1 MGSDRPAGQIFWGV
15 SQSLAL
21 VCVLVG
27 WAWVAHRETAGTK
40 PSPNY
45 FSFFCFL
52 FKFNWL
58 FVFVYRFLKSSC
70 VLECGFMGIILFGE
84 PK

>member
-1 MGSDRPAGQIFWGV
+1 MV
-15 SQSLAL
+15 LA
-21 VCVLVG
+21 CALVG
-27 WAWVAHRETAGTK
+27 WAWVAHGEAAGTK
-40 PSPNY
+40 ASPNY
-45 FSFFCFL
+45 FSFFFGFL